1 MIKPERSTPFQ
12 GALLGKQ
19 LITRRL
25 SATADGGI
33 ASPVWSVREQ
43 GNKAARQQGS
53 KATRQQG
60 NKAAGQQGSREDI
73 RGVILAAFCCL
84 GCPPGHFKSRSCV
97 LLRPPLSQRSVAVAV
112 WENNATRWR
121 GSDFLQIS
129 IIQAFPIRICQNG
142 LTDTWCRCNGKC
154 PAAGGR
160 RRILRGTV
168 TGEPGE
174 RGVPPGR
181 PACV

>member
-25 SATADGGI
+25 SATADGGV

-43 GNKAARQQGS
+43 GNKAAGQQGCRATRQQSNKAAGQQGS

-60 NKAAGQQGSREDI
+60 NKAARQQGSREDI

-84 GCPPGHFKSRSCV
+84 GCPPGHFKSQSCV

-112 WENNATRWR
+112 WENNATRKR
-121 GSDFLQIS
+121 GGDFYKYLS
-129 IIQAFPIRICQNG
+129 FKHFRFEYARMG
-142 LTDTWCRCNGKC
+142 
-154 PAAGGR
+154 
-160 RRILRGTV
+160 
-168 TGEPGE
+168 
-174 RGVPPGR
+174 
-181 PACV
+181 

>member
-43 GNKAARQQGS
+43 GNKAA
-53 KATRQQG
+53 
-60 NKAAGQQGSREDI
+60 GQQGCREDI
-73 RGVILAAFCCL
+73 RGAILAAFCCL
-84 GCPPGHFKSRSCV
+84 GCPPGHFKSQSCV

-112 WENNATRWR
+112 WKKNATRWR

-142 LTDTWCRCNGKC
+142 LTDTWCRWNGKC
-154 PAAGGR
+154 PTAGGR

-168 TGEPGE
+168 TEEPGE